1 VVIAATGRTRGCGVG
16 LEEPAAPGQVRRDE
30 GMLATDSRPPRRH
43 LSRRGF
49 LQAFAL
55 LSGGLALSA
64 ACGQQAPAAKP
75 AEPAKP
81 AESKPAAPAATTAPA
96 AAPAAKTESKPAEA
110 AKPAAGGEAP
120 KKGGI
125 LRVGLTTE
133 VVTMDPNLSGS
144 KFDRM
149 VYHNIYEPLVTLD
162 TKLQI
167 KPGLAESWT
176 QPDPKTIV
184 FKLRQGVK
192 FHDGTDFDADA
203 VKFNFDRMQD
213 PASKSVRTGEI
224 ANVQNAEVVDKYTV
238 KLNLKKPDAALLATL
253 TDRAGM
259 VVSPDA
265 IKKLGPDLARK
276 PVGTGPFEFVEWVK
290 DDHLTAKRF
299 EGYWGKDAGPYL
311 DQIRYRPIPDDTVK
325 LQSLVSGEIDF
336 MDYVQPRDVAG
347 VKANSS
353 LVEIDIPS
361 LAAFGYQL
369 NMTRPPFDNKAL
381 RLAVAHG
388 IDNEAITK
396 GVWLGVGSAAN
407 GPISPASWAYDAAT
421 PPIKRDVAK
430 AKQYLAEAGKPDGF
444 TFTLTIGQTPI
455 GSQEAEAIK
464 AMLAEVGIT
473 VEIQIVDPARGQ
485 ADGNARNFDMTS
497 YAWSGRPDPDGNT
510 FQFFK
515 TQPGTGLNWAGYSNP
530 KVDEILDKTREVS
543 DQAERKKLYSEL
555 VKILQADS
563 PWVFIVHPVE
573 PKAFSPK
580 VQNYDPVPDGMM
592 RFRDVWMK

>member
-1 VVIAATGRTRGCGVG
+1 
-16 LEEPAAPGQVRRDE
+16 
-30 GMLATDSRPPRRH
+30 MLATDSRPPRRH

-49 LQAFAL
+49 LQAFAV

-64 ACGQQAPAAKP
+64 ACGQQPGA
-75 AEPAKP
+75 PAKP
-81 AESKPAAPAATTAPA
+81 AESKPAEAAKPAAPAATTAPA
-96 AAPAAKTESKPAEA
+96 AAAAPASKPAESKPAEA
-110 AKPAAGGEAP
+110 AKPAASGEAP
-120 KKGGI
+120 KKGGT

-133 VVTMDPNLSGS
+133 AVTMDPHLSGS
-144 KFDRM
+144 KIDRM
-149 VYHNIYEPLVTLD
+149 IYHNVYEPLVVLD
-162 TKLQI
+162 TRLQI
-167 KPGLAESWT
+167 KPGLADSWT

-192 FHDGTDFDADA
+192 FHDGTEFDAES
-203 VKFNFDRMQD
+203 VKFNFDRMQN
-213 PASKSVRTGEI
+213 PETKSVRTGEI

-259 VVSPDA
+259 IISPEA
-265 IKKLGPDLARK
+265 VKKFGADLQRN
-276 PVGTGPFEFVEWVK
+276 PVGTGPFQFVEWIK
-290 DDHLTAKRF
+290 DDHLTVKRF
-299 EGYWGKDAGPYL
+299 DGYVGAKDGGPYL
-311 DQIRYRPIPDDTVK
+311 DQVRYRPIPDDTVK
-325 LQSLVSGEIDF
+325 LQSLIGGEIDF

-347 VKANSS
+347 VKGNSN
-353 LVEIDIPS
+353 LVEIDVAS

-369 NMTRPPFDNKAL
+369 NTTRPPFDNKAL

-396 GVWLGVGSAAN
+396 GVWLGVGTAAN
-407 GPISPASWAYDAAT
+407 GPISPASWAYDSSI

-430 AKQYLAEAGKPDGF
+430 AKQFLAEAGKPDGF
-444 TFTLTIGQTPI
+444 TFTLSTGQTPI
-455 GSQEAEAIK
+455 ASQEAEAIK

-473 VEIQIVDPARGQ
+473 VEIQLVDGARGQ

-515 TQPGTGLNWAGYSNP
+515 TQPGSGLNWAGYSNP

-563 PWVFIVHPVE
+563 PWIFVVHPVE

-592 RFRDVWMK
+592 RFKDVWLK